1 MGVWG
6 WSSVSESHTTSTDR
20 GDTPITIDVRSDT
33 NGNAR
38 MSSHR
43 EISRGG
49 SEAIFIT
56 GVDSFMEK
64 KLYAYALQNMW
75 NEASSIYDQYPGM
88 IRIPLTVGGDTA
100 LHVAVTK
107 RNTNFVKNLVTS
119 EHMTPLDLEIRN
131 ADGNTAFGMA
141 VITGN
146 NDVLETMMEKN
157 ENLPVIPGQ
166 DGMLPVHLAAL
177 FGYHKIAQDLSSK
190 MLHQNLDFNHIQRLF
205 FMAINSSLYDMASK
219 LVEKYPETLCIAR
232 DGEEKLT
239 ALHMLARK
247 SSEQL

>member
-1 MGVWG
+1 
-6 WSSVSESHTTSTDR
+6 
-20 GDTPITIDVRSDT
+20 
-33 NGNAR
+33 
-38 MSSHR
+38 
-43 EISRGG
+43 
-49 SEAIFIT
+49 
-56 GVDSFMEK
+56 MEK

-205 FMAINSSLYDMASK
+205 FMAINSSLYGK
-219 LVEKYPETLCIAR
+219 
-232 DGEEKLT
+232 
-239 ALHMLARK
+239 
-247 SSEQL
+247 